1 MKKIKEED
9 EDLLKTIYEGFFVYA
24 FIWAFGGSLSE
35 DRLMFS
41 NMLRGLSKI
50 KFPEGG

>member
-1 MKKIKEED
+1 MKRLREED
-9 EDLLKTIYEGFFVYA
+9 EDAIKAIYEGFFVYA
-24 FIWAFGGSLSE
+24 FIWSFGGALSE